1 MCANRSHCYSVFSQN
16 KLKLQHII
24 FNKNESVCD
33 KPERLQVGVGGSRM
47 YKNVI
52 MKNIEYRIVSLLVLN
67 GVSYTKYI
75 AVAIDPILG

>member
-1 MCANRSHCYSVFSQN
+1 M
-16 KLKLQHII
+16 
-24 FNKNESVCD
+24 CD

-75 AVAIDPILG
+75 AVAIGPILG